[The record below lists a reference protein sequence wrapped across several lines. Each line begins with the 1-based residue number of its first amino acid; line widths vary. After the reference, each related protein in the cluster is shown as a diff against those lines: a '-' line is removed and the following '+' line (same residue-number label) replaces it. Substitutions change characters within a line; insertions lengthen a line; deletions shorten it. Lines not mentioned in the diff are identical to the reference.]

1 MCIIWKGSLFIV
13 CSWGRESSQEE
24 KLLIHCLV
32 VPKVWVSNGGWC
44 QKHCWASFICY
55 HVITC
60 HQAAYYLEHYPS
72 RRYMYPSNQRRV
84 ELPGSSNRL
93 CPVMTPITSHFLC
106 SLLPPCLRTSSL
118 QAPLTSCLI
127 CSLTEKPSQNVLSA
141 WQMRVINCDQNT
153 LQSLQIRTELLLFKV
168 KNA

>member
-1 MCIIWKGSLFIV
+1 
-13 CSWGRESSQEE
+13 
-24 KLLIHCLV
+24 
-32 VPKVWVSNGGWC
+32 
-44 QKHCWASFICY
+44 
-55 HVITC
+55 
-60 HQAAYYLEHYPS
+60 
-72 RRYMYPSNQRRV
+72 MYPSNQRRV

-93 CPVMTPITSHFLC
+93 CPVITPITSHFLC

-118 QAPLTSCLI
+118 RAPLMICLI

-168 KNA
+168 KNAWQMMSSWLLQTPDANIYLSCVFLSLLPSKTQQQCCTLSCCLPLPPRQGNI